1 MFAILTNETCIQVN
15 YLLLFDVSLI
25 QQRDEM
31 NPFSP
36 LLNTDFLV
44 FDTET
49 TGLDGKA
56 EICEIAVIDS
66 KGSVLMNTLVK
77 PTCSIPADATKIHG
91 ITDADVEFAPKF
103 DEVFDTLLK
112 LVMSLDVPL
121 VAYNAG
127 YDARLIKQS
136 IVAYSTDYYPLY
148 KKIASYCHC
157 AMFKY
162 AEYYGEWNEDKND
175 FKWQSLSNAMKQ
187 QGLEISNAHR
197 ALGDSKMTLALINK
211 VLGY

>member
-1 MFAILTNETCIQVN
+1 
-15 YLLLFDVSLI
+15 
-25 QQRDEM
+25 M
-31 NPFSP
+31 NPFSA

-49 TGLDGKA
+49 TGLDGQS
-56 EICEIAVIDS
+56 EVCEIAVIDS
-66 KGSVLMNTLVK
+66 KGTVLMNTLVK
-77 PTCSIPADATKIHG
+77 PIFPIPPEATEIHG
-91 ITDADVEFAPKF
+91 ITNADVESAPQF

-121 VAYNAG
+121 VSYNAG
-127 YDARLIKQS
+127 YDFRIICQS
-136 IVAYSTDYYPLY
+136 ITAHSTDYYPLY
-148 KKIASYCHC
+148 RKLASYGYC

-162 AEYYGEWNEDKND
+162 AEYYGEWNEAKRDY
-175 FKWQSLSNAMKQ
+175 KWQKLTNAMTQ
-187 QGLEISNAHR
+187 QGLEVSNAHR